1 MTQTHRP
8 PTRPQNAVRT
18 PCQPLIVAPQS
29 VARPHAERVSVA
41 DCPVARPC
49 SDKTRSKQGD
59 KRRGSGPRI
68 IKVGGNG
75 DMASMLQDNNAA
87 QDLYAQDD
95 SDDDNYYGGNNGG
108 TSPRGAP
115 SKQSVA
121 RAPSPR
127 QAVRGS

>member
-1 MTQTHRP
+1 MLRE
-8 PTRPQNAVRT
+8 
-18 PCQPLIVAPQS
+18 CPLPIALWP
-29 VARPHAERVSVA
+29 AL
-41 DCPVARPC
+41 C
-49 SDKTRSKQGD
+49 SDKSRPQQGD

-75 DMASMLQDNNAA
+75 DMASMLQDKLQDNNGA

-108 TSPRGAP
+108 SSPRGAP